1 MTHRQEPLDILHLN
15 TRWTLAYTCLSC
27 YTSSMIH
34 GIQGTWPHHLKVEE
48 KINLKMP
55 SPTPTWILYVL
66 SVSLCHVKGFKWSTR
81 LFWEWRLNQNINKRW
96 TFQVLWSIPGHESQW
111 EGKLLVWVCETWHEY
126 CTQVGWYI
134 LQSLTMSLTPISK
147 IGVGLTASLRAGLQ
161 KPWRII
167 PATQIIWFLIWAS
180 HNSLQVHCQQ
190 WPLTCFAENTKACL
204 PLVPSEK
211 YNAHTHGEELPSAY
225 TCGRCNAHTKNT
237 WKYTL
242 IIGLQHTY
250 VDIYFVTVQ
259 ILRTNKSW
267 HFLY

>member
-1 MTHRQEPLDILHLN
+1 MEHPAVLGVATKPKYQQKVN
-15 TRWTLAYTCLSC
+15 LSSFVVDSWAWKSVGREI
-27 YTSSMIH
+27 TSLGVWNMA
-34 GIQGTWPHHLKVEE
+34 
-48 KINLKMP
+48 
-55 SPTPTWILYVL
+55 WILYTSGVI
-66 SVSLCHVKGFKWSTR
+66 HFT
-81 LFWEWRLNQNINKRW
+81 
-96 TFQVLWSIPGHESQW
+96 ESD
-111 EGKLLVWVCETWHEY
+111 
-126 CTQVGWYI
+126 
-134 LQSLTMSLTPISK
+134 MSLTPISK

-267 HFLY
+267 HF